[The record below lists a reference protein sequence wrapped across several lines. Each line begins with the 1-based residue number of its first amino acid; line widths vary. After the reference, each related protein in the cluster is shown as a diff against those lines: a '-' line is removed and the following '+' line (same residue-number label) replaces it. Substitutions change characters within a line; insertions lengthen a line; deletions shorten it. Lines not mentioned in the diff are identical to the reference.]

1 MTALP
6 ITQQEVEALYA
17 DCAAALDE
25 GEFEKWP
32 SFFAES
38 CSYSVTS
45 KENVER
51 GWPIALMSCDSRG
64 MLLDR
69 VMAIRE
75 SMLIIPR
82 VQRRLHSGVRI
93 THVEGPVAHTTAS
106 FAVFETFAGE
116 QTTVFVTG
124 RFVDGVV
131 REGDAVRFL
140 KRTCILDTTLVPNSL
155 PFPL

>member
-1 MTALP
+1 MIA
-6 ITQQEVEALYA
+6 QQIAQAEVEALYA
-17 DCAAALDE
+17 DCAAALDD

-38 CSYSVTS
+38 CSYSITS
-45 KENVER
+45 QENVDR
-51 GWPIALMSCDSRG
+51 GWPIALMSCDTRG
-64 MLLDR
+64 MILDR
-69 VMAIRE
+69 VMAVRQ

-82 VQRRLHSGVRI
+82 VQRRIQSGVRI
-93 THVEGPVAHTTAS
+93 VRLDDSVAHCRAS

-124 RFVDGVV
+124 RFVDEVV
-131 REGDAVRFL
+131 REGEALRFL
-140 KRTCILDTTLVPNSL
+140 RRTCILDTPLVPNSL

>member
-1 MTALP
+1 MTTLA

-17 DCAAALDE
+17 ECTAALDD

-32 SFFAES
+32 SFFAEG
-38 CSYSVTS
+38 CSYRVTS

-51 GWPIALMSCDSRG
+51 GWPMALMSCDTRG
-64 MLLDR
+64 MLVDR
-69 VMAIRE
+69 VMAVRE

-82 VQRRLHSGVRI
+82 VQRRIHSGVRI
-93 THVEGPVAHTTAS
+93 TRVEGPIAHCRAS

-124 RFVDGVV
+124 QFVDEVV
-131 REGDAVRFL
+131 REGDALRFL
-140 KRTCILDTTLVPNSL
+140 KRRCILDTTLVPNSL